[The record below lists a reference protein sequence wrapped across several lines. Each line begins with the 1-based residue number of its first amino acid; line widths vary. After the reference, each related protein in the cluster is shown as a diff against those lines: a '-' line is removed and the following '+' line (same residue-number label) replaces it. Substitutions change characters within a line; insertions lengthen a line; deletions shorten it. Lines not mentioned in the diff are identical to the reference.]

1 MAGSSVALVSDIV
14 YPGSALHGGANY
26 PGVREVTVLCTAD
39 DGTAAF
45 PDQNLC
51 TIAGL
56 VNGPLS
62 GWGLWMVE
70 TDPGSTGPTA
80 DTDLYLKTANGTDIL
95 EGNGVDGIDNAT
107 NNLIY
112 TPVSPFYIGPTLT
125 QDIDNNSVNSA
136 VVTIKY
142 YLVR

>member
-1 MAGSSVALVSDIV
+1 MAGTVAVSSDIL
-14 YPGSALHGGANY
+14 YPKA
-26 PGVREVTVLCTAD
+26 GVFGEQNTREVTLLCTAD
-39 DGTAAF
+39 DSDASY
-45 PDQNLC
+45 PDTNIVYLS
-51 TIAGL
+51 GYEH
-56 VNGPLS
+56 GPLS

-70 TDPGSTGPTA
+70 TDPGTTGPTA

-95 EGNGVDGIDNAT
+95 GGNGENAIDNAT

-112 TPVSPFYIGPTLT
+112 PPVSPFMIGGTLT
-125 QDIDNNSVNSA
+125 QDIDNNAVNEA